1 MTLYAHG
8 KPGSRLV
15 KEGDTVKQGQ
25 QIMTV
30 GNTGNVTP
38 RPTASNPKGGAH
50 LHFEVW
56 KNKVPVNPAPYL
68 P

>member
-15 KEGDTVKQGQ
+15 YEGQTVSQGQ

-30 GNTGNVTP
+30 GNTGNVYP
-38 RPTASNPKGGAH
+38 RPSSSNPRGGAH
-50 LHFEVW
+50 LHFEVRV
-56 KNKVPVNPAPYL
+56 NGTRVNPYSYL